1 MRSFAANPGFPRDW
15 RWRIPL
21 DTMVMLEGKEGGVM
35 TTSNEKIRSVANIV
49 NATRALEGA
58 GFVVNRPF
66 PSQGLALFDPFLLL
80 DEMGPMELGPGEAKG
95 APDHPHRGFET
106 VTYMIAGKMEH
117 RDSHGNAGQLGPGD
131 VQWMTA
137 GAGVVHSEMPATDFE
152 RQGGRMHGFQLW
164 VNLPQRDKMIRPHY
178 QEIPAAKIPTAASAD
193 GKVTVRVIAGEA
205 MGVKA
210 VINTRTPIIY
220 LHWTIKPGGRIV
232 QPAPAEYNAFAY
244 VFSGEGLMGR
254 DQKPAVEHQMVMFAG
269 DGDAVSI
276 AAPATASA
284 PLEVLLIGGMPLREP
299 VARYGPF
306 VMNTK
311 EEIIRAFEDY
321 REGRMGEI
329 APA

>member
-1 MRSFAANPGFPRDW
+1 
-15 RWRIPL
+15 
-21 DTMVMLEGKEGGVM
+21 M
-35 TTSNEKIRSVANIV
+35 TTSNAKEKIRSVANVV

-66 PSQGLALFDPFLLL
+66 PGQELALFDPFLLL

-137 GAGVVHSEMPATDFE
+137 GVGVVHSEMPAADFE

-178 QEIPAAKIPTAASAD
+178 QEIPAAKIPVAASAD
-193 GKVTVRVIAGEA
+193 GKVSVRVIAGEA

-220 LHWTIKPGGRIV
+220 LHWTVKPGGRIV
-232 QPAPAEYNAFAY
+232 QPVPAEYSAFAY
-244 VFSGEGLMGR
+244 VFSGEGLIGR
-254 DQKPAVEHQMVMFAG
+254 DEKAAVEHQMVIFVG

-276 AAPATASA
+276 AAPSTSSA
-284 PLEVLLIGGMPLREP
+284 PLEVLLIGGVPLREP

-329 APA
+329 APV